1 MKKITLNGKMYN
13 LIDQTEYLN
22 NKNYYDTESNVAIE
36 HYNMALPL
44 TQSQFSNGVY
54 STENRPIIKY
64 NVPLDKDNY
73 MITPEN
79 TIDFTNLNSISEYY
93 NNCVK
98 YNEAERDIIT
108 TVNNQF
114 KPKINEEDPSLL
126 KIVKQ
131 TICDKNIDIDKYADR
146 FVQFNNDK
154 RLLSPSYKDI
164 TMKKAIE
171 MLNNL
176 DTDVYVITANKDSD
190 VPNPMPEPLIRKITG
205 NGEQL
210 TQEEL
215 FNILKGE

>member
-1 MKKITLNGKMYN
+1 
-13 LIDQTEYLN
+13 
-22 NKNYYDTESNVAIE
+22 
-36 HYNMALPL
+36 
-44 TQSQFSNGVY
+44 
-54 STENRPIIKY
+54 
-64 NVPLDKDNY
+64 

-114 KPKINEEDPSLL
+114 KPKINEEDSSLL

>member
-44 TQSQFSNGVY
+44 TQSQFSYGVY

-114 KPKINEEDPSLL
+114 KPKINEEDSSLL

>member
-13 LIDQTEYLN
+13 LIDKTEYLN
-22 NKNYYDTESNVAIE
+22 NKDYYDTESNVAIE
-36 HYNMALPL
+36 HCNMALPL
-44 TQSQFSNGVY
+44 TQSQFNNGVY

-73 MITPEN
+73 MVTPEN
-79 TIDFTNLNSISEYY
+79 TIDFTNLNGIADYY
-93 NNCVK
+93 NNYVK

-108 TVNNQF
+108 TVTNQF
-114 KPKINEEDPSLL
+114 KPKINEEDSSLL

-146 FVQFNNDK
+146 FTQFNNDK
-154 RLLSPSYKDI
+154 RLLSSSYKDI

-205 NGEQL
+205 NGEEL

>member
-114 KPKINEEDPSLL
+114 KPKINEEDT
-126 KIVKQ
+126 Q
-131 TICDKNIDIDKYADR
+131 TNY
-146 FVQFNNDK
+146 
-154 RLLSPSYKDI
+154 L
-164 TMKKAIE
+164 
-171 MLNNL
+171 
-176 DTDVYVITANKDSD
+176 
-190 VPNPMPEPLIRKITG
+190 
-205 NGEQL
+205 
-210 TQEEL
+210 
-215 FNILKGE
+215 

>member
-1 MKKITLNGKMYN
+1 MKKIL
-13 LIDQTEYLN
+13 
-22 NKNYYDTESNVAIE
+22 
-36 HYNMALPL
+36 
-44 TQSQFSNGVY
+44 
-54 STENRPIIKY
+54 
-64 NVPLDKDNY
+64 
-73 MITPEN
+73 
-79 TIDFTNLNSISEYY
+79 
-93 NNCVK
+93 
-98 YNEAERDIIT
+98 
-108 TVNNQF
+108 
-114 KPKINEEDPSLL
+114 
-126 KIVKQ
+126 KQ

>member
-1 MKKITLNGKMYN
+1 M
-13 LIDQTEYLN
+13 
-22 NKNYYDTESNVAIE
+22 
-36 HYNMALPL
+36 
-44 TQSQFSNGVY
+44 
-54 STENRPIIKY
+54 
-64 NVPLDKDNY
+64 
-73 MITPEN
+73 
-79 TIDFTNLNSISEYY
+79 
-93 NNCVK
+93 
-98 YNEAERDIIT
+98 
-108 TVNNQF
+108 
-114 KPKINEEDPSLL
+114 
-126 KIVKQ
+126 
-131 TICDKNIDIDKYADR
+131 
-146 FVQFNNDK
+146 QFNNDK